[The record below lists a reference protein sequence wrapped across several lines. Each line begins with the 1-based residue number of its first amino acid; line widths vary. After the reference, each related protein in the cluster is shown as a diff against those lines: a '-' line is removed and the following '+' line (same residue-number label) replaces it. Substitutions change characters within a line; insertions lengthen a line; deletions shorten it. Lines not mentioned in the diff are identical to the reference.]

1 MSCNN
6 CNDFPISCAPKAPG
20 GDCCPK
26 PQPPKPC
33 PPPVIRPG
41 TSQYIGARYVPMF
54 ADPVQWDN
62 ERAYEPLTIVVH
74 NGDCYTSKCYVP
86 VGADISN
93 GLYWVKSQDY
103 SYQFD
108 QLKQVVAD
116 LSKQVTAFAGDNA
129 KFTELI
135 NNFSTEFA
143 TMQTEFNKWSVQ
155 FPAMTERLDAAEADI
170 DALQAADAETAK
182 TIDGLK
188 KTDSELAGRL
198 DGHDTDIA
206 GLRAKDVE
214 QDGRLDAIEA
224 KNVQYDSDIAALK
237 AKDAD
242 QQTQLDAI
250 KAKDAEQDKR
260 LDGIDIKLKS
270 HDATLAQNTAD
281 IAKNTKNIQDNAA
294 NIAANARELA
304 DHAEQL
310 NDHETRLVNQ
320 QKEILDNHTAIERN
334 TSDIASLRSDLTE
347 DEAKIEANR
356 DAIAHIQEKDAQ
368 QDGRLDTLEQRTTAA
383 EGRLDGLDTKTDATN
398 TALAE
403 EVERAKAAEL
413 ENGKLIA
420 KNAKELANHAA
431 ELADHTQELAD
442 HETRLTTLEGDNT
455 TNKQDIADIK
465 AKNTAQDTAIAAN
478 ADAIAHINDDLT
490 GYVKTETY
498 TAGQAAQDTSITA
511 AQTAADKANTTI
523 GDWETDHPGQTISEC
538 ATSIENEVAAVDAKA
553 NANAANIGTW
563 ADTHTGVTIAE
574 KDTAQ
579 DGRLTAL
586 EKLFTFDTIADMCKA
601 IKWIPITIDSRDKN
615 TNIVFT
621 PATSSKSATI
631 IINNM
636 QFTGYLPY
644 PFICAEQ
651 TGAVPNAACR
661 VLITFS
667 TPDENGVKIFTTT
680 TTSSRSAVLT
690 SLYWLPLYHK
700 ILGTLTLN
708 NGNEFFLSNVI
719 PPNATILGI
728 SLSLDF
734 G

>member
-26 PQPPKPC
+26 PQPPRPC

-41 TSQYIGARYVPMF
+41 TSQYIGARYVPLF
-54 ADPVQWDN
+54 ADPVSWDN

-103 SYQFD
+103 NYQFD

-155 FPAMTERLDAAEADI
+155 FPAMSERLDAAEADI

-188 KTDSELAGRL
+188 KTNSELVSRL
-198 DGHDTDIA
+198 NGHDTDIE

-224 KNVQYDSDIAALK
+224 KNTQYNADIAALK

-242 QQTQLDAI
+242 QQTQLDTI
-250 KAKDAEQDKR
+250 QAKDTEQDTR
-260 LDGIDIKLKS
+260 LDGIDAK
-270 HDATLAQNTAD
+270 LAQNTAD
-281 IAKNTKNIQDNAA
+281 IDKNTKNIQDNAA
-294 NIAANARELA
+294 NIAANAQELA
-304 DHAEQL
+304 NHAEQL
-310 NDHETRLVNQ
+310 KDHEARLTAQ
-320 QKEILDNHTAIERN
+320 QKEITDNRTAIGRN

-356 DAIAHIQEKDAQ
+356 DAIAHIQEKDVQ
-368 QDGRLDTLEQRTTAA
+368 QDARLGALEQRATTA

-403 EVERAKAAEL
+403 EVNRAKAVETQTAATLDGLKKSDYEL
-413 ENGKLIA
+413 EKRIA
-420 KNAKELANHAA
+420 KN
-431 ELADHTQELAD
+431 TTELAD
-442 HETRLTTLEGDNT
+442 HESRLTTLEGDNA
-455 TNKQDIADIK
+455 TNKQEIADIK
-465 AKNTAQDTAIAAN
+465 AKD
-478 ADAIAHINDDLT
+478 
-490 GYVKTETY
+490 
-498 TAGQAAQDTSITA
+498 AAQDTSITA

-523 GDWETDHPGQTISEC
+523 GDWATDHPGQSISEC
-538 ATSIENEVAAVDAKA
+538 ATSQENELAEHAGSIAKLETDKADKTAIPDVSGFVTQTTYNAGQAAQDTKIEN
-553 NANAANIGTW
+553 NIQG
-563 ADTHTGVTIAE
+563 I
-574 KDTAQ
+574 
-579 DGRLTAL
+579 
-586 EKLFTFDTIADMCKA
+586 
-601 IKWIPITIDSRDKN
+601 S
-615 TNIVFT
+615 
-621 PATSSKSATI
+621 
-631 IINNM
+631 
-636 QFTGYLPY
+636 
-644 PFICAEQ
+644 
-651 TGAVPNAACR
+651 
-661 VLITFS
+661 
-667 TPDENGVKIFTTT
+667 
-680 TTSSRSAVLT
+680 
-690 SLYWLPLYHK
+690 
-700 ILGTLTLN
+700 TLN
-708 NGNEFFLSNVI
+708 NRVDTLNDLGNIPDRLPYSFEQVSAVFGAYPGIDITTVSGYASLPWIHTRSHNLTGRIASPYDFYIVNLTDNSTTIVSSGATVDITAHDSSPSSISVKFNVPANLDAYTPYLVYSSKLSI
-719 PPNATILGI
+719 TIFN
-728 SLSLDF
+728 S
-734 G
+734 

>member
-1 MSCNN
+1 MTCNN

-103 SYQFD
+103 NYQFD

-182 TIDGLK
+182 TIDSLK
-188 KTDSELAGRL
+188 KTDTALAGRL

-206 GLRAKDVE
+206 ELRAKDVE
-214 QDGRLDAIEA
+214 QNGRLDAIEA
-224 KNVQYDSDIAALK
+224 KNTQYDTDIAALK

-250 KAKDAEQDKR
+250 KAKDAEQDTR
-260 LDGIDIKLKS
+260 LDGIDAK
-270 HDATLAQNTAD
+270 LAQNTAD

-310 NDHETRLVNQ
+310 KDHEARLTAQ
-320 QKEILDNHTAIERN
+320 QKEITDNRTNIDRN
-334 TSDIASLRSDLTE
+334 TSDIAGLRSDLTE
-347 DEAKIEANR
+347 DEAKIESNR

-368 QDGRLDTLEQRTTAA
+368 QDGRLDSLEQRATTA

-403 EVERAKAAEL
+403 EVNRAKAAEQA
-413 ENGKLIA
+413 NGQLIA
-420 KNAKELANHAA
+420 KNAEELAKHAT
-431 ELADHTQELAD
+431 ELADHAQELAD
-442 HETRLTTLEGDNT
+442 HENRLTTLEGDNT
-455 TNKQDIADIK
+455 TNKQEIADIK
-465 AKNTAQDTAIAAN
+465 AKNTAQDTAIAGN
-478 ADAIAHINDDLT
+478 TDAIAHINDSLAD
-490 GYVKTETY
+490 YVTTETY
-498 TAGQAAQDTSITA
+498 TAGQAAQDKEIKEVKVVAT
-511 AQTAADKANTTI
+511 KANADI
-523 GDWETDHPGQTISEC
+523 GFWETDHPGQTISEC
-538 ATSIENEVAAVDAKA
+538 ATSVENEVAAVDAKA
-553 NANAANIGTW
+553 DA
-563 ADTHTGVTIAE
+563 ADTKATNNASIIGAWNTAFPSVPTIVA
-574 KDTAQ
+574 KDTEQ

-586 EKLFTFDTIADMCKA
+586 EKPTVANFKEAIARQYTPA
-601 IKWIPITIDSRDKN
+601 VVTSLAYSINSN
-615 TNIVFT
+615 GHIVFT
-621 PATSSKSATI
+621 KLGLRVFVGD
-631 IINNM
+631 INI
-636 QFTGYLPY
+636 Q
-644 PFICAEQ
+644 
-651 TGAVPNAACR
+651 
-661 VLITFS
+661 
-667 TPDENGVKIFTTT
+667 DTTT
-680 TTSSRSAVLT
+680 IPTTIVVPQVLGVDTGGNIYFKGLDGLTLTPT
-690 SLYWLPLYHK
+690 SIEYLDSIKSLSIYYDETALADHPLYGGFK
-700 ILGTLTLN
+700 SVSSMNFT
-708 NGNEFFLSNVI
+708 V
-719 PPNATILGI
+719 
-728 SLSLDF
+728 
-734 G
+734 

>member
-1 MSCNN
+1 MTCNN

-103 SYQFD
+103 NYQFD

-155 FPAMTERLDAAEADI
+155 FPALNERIDAAEADI

-188 KTDSELAGRL
+188 KTDTALAGRL
-198 DGHDTDIA
+198 DDHDTDIA
-206 GLRAKDVE
+206 GLREKDVE

-224 KNVQYDSDIAALK
+224 KNTQYDTDIAALK

-250 KAKDAEQDKR
+250 KAKDAEQDTR
-260 LDGIDIKLKS
+260 LDGIDAK
-270 HDATLAQNTAD
+270 LAQNTAD
-281 IAKNTKNIQDNAA
+281 IAKNTKNIQDNAE
-294 NIAANARELA
+294 NIAANAQELA
-304 DHAEQL
+304 KHAEQL
-310 NDHETRLVNQ
+310 KDHEARLTAQ
-320 QKEILDNHTAIERN
+320 QKEITDNRTAIERN
-334 TSDIASLRSDLTE
+334 TSDIAGLRSDLTE
-347 DEAKIEANR
+347 AEANIAQNT
-356 DAIAHIQEKDAQ
+356 DAIAHIQEKDVQ
-368 QDGRLDTLEQRTTAA
+368 QDGRLDSLEQRATTA

-403 EVERAKAAEL
+403 EVERAKAAEQA
-413 ENGKLIA
+413 NGNLIA
-420 KNAKELANHAA
+420 KNAEELAKHA
-431 ELADHTQELAD
+431 QKLAD
-442 HETRLTTLEGDNT
+442 HENRLTTLEGDNT
-455 TNKQDIADIK
+455 TNKQEIADIK
-465 AKNTAQDTAIAAN
+465 AKNTAQDTAIAGN
-478 ADAIAHINDDLT
+478 TDAIAHLSESLT

-498 TAGQAAQDTSITA
+498 TAGQAAQDTNINA
-511 AQTAADKANTTI
+511 AQAAADKANTTI
-523 GDWETDHPGQTISEC
+523 GDWATDHPGQTISEC
-538 ATSIENEVAAVDAKA
+538 ATSIENAAEAADAKA
-553 NANAANIGTW
+553 EA
-563 ADTHTGVTIAE
+563 ADTKATNNADEINQI
-574 KDTAQ
+574 K
-579 DGRLTAL
+579 
-586 EKLFTFDTIADMCKA
+586 KLYTFDTIETMCKSVKNFPLNLSSHSVASDSYITFIPA
-601 IKWIPITIDSRDKN
+601 ISG
-615 TNIVFT
+615 
-621 PATSSKSATI
+621 SSLAKIA
-631 IINNM
+631 INHAGFECNM
-636 QFTGYLPY
+636 PY
-644 PFICAEQ
+644 PCSCSESETEYTSKVQCHF
-651 TGAVPNAACR
+651 TVSFSVPDGTNTRIQNADFSSW
-661 VLITFS
+661 ITLDGTVVYHPTIRSLRGF
-667 TPDENGVKIFTTT
+667 FT
-680 TTSSRSAVLT
+680 LDD
-690 SLYWLPLYHK
+690 
-700 ILGTLTLN
+700 
-708 NGNEFFLSNVI
+708 GNPKAVI
-719 PPNATILGI
+719 PNHGQIPDNATVIGI
-728 SLSLDF
+728 SMYLSF
-734 G
+734 

>member
-20 GDCCPK
+20 GECCPK

-54 ADPVQWDN
+54 ADPVNWDN

-74 NGDCYTSKCYVP
+74 DGDCYTSKCFIP

-103 SYQFD
+103 NYQFD

-155 FPAMTERLDAAEADI
+155 FPAMSERLDAAEADI

-206 GLRAKDVE
+206 VLRAKDVE

-224 KNVQYDSDIAALK
+224 KNTQYDTDIAALK

-250 KAKDAEQDKR
+250 KAKDAEQDTR
-260 LDGIDIKLKS
+260 LDGIDAK
-270 HDATLAQNTAD
+270 LAQNTAD
-281 IAKNTKNIQDNAA
+281 IAKNTKNIQDNAE
-294 NIAANARELA
+294 NIAANAQELA
-304 DHAEQL
+304 KHAEQL
-310 NDHETRLVNQ
+310 KDHETRLTAQ
-320 QKEILDNHTAIERN
+320 QKEIKDNRTDIDRN
-334 TSDIASLRSDLTE
+334 TSDIAGLRSDLTE
-347 DEAKIEANR
+347 AEANIAQNT
-356 DAIAHIQEKDAQ
+356 DAIAHIQEKDTQ
-368 QDGRLDTLEQRTTAA
+368 QDGRLDALEQRATTA
-383 EGRLDGLDTKTDATN
+383 EERLDGLDTKTDATN

-403 EVERAKAAEL
+403 EVNRAKTAEL

-420 KNAKELANHAA
+420 KNAAELASHAT
-431 ELADHTQELAD
+431 ELADHAQELAD
-442 HETRLTTLEGDNT
+442 HETRITTLEGDNT
-455 TNKQDIADIK
+455 NNKQDIADIK
-465 AKNTAQDTAIAAN
+465 AKNTAQDTAISAN
-478 ADAIAHINDDLT
+478 ADAIAHINDSLT

-498 TAGQAAQDTSITA
+498 EAGQAAQDTNITS

-523 GDWETDHPGQTISEC
+523 GDWATDHPGQTISEC
-538 ATSIENEVAAVDAKA
+538 ATSVENELTEHAGSIAKLETDKADKLVYDSPEAALNDF
-553 NANAANIGTW
+553 TY
-563 ADTHTGVTIAE
+563 
-574 KDTAQ
+574 
-579 DGRLTAL
+579 LTARAFRQTDGN
-586 EKLFTFDTIADMCKA
+586 KVQGMTFDTVFPNNATCPMHASYPNSTTVTGVVYITYKRGDGYSVRTGIA
-601 IKWIPITIDSRDKN
+601 
-615 TNIVFT
+615 V
-621 PATSSKSATI
+621 
-631 IINNM
+631 
-636 QFTGYLPY
+636 
-644 PFICAEQ
+644 
-651 TGAVPNAACR
+651 
-661 VLITFS
+661 
-667 TPDENGVKIFTTT
+667 
-680 TTSSRSAVLT
+680 
-690 SLYWLPLYHK
+690 
-700 ILGTLTLN
+700 TLTHCNVMRTGKGGTIFELDAPDVTT
-708 NGNEFFLSNVI
+708 LSGIGVPDALENLSIDCIIVTDV
-719 PPNATILGI
+719 ATE
-728 SLSLDF
+728 
-734 G
+734 

>member
-20 GDCCPK
+20 GECCPK
-26 PQPPKPC
+26 PQPPRPC

-103 SYQFD
+103 NYQFD

-155 FPAMTERLDAAEADI
+155 FPAMNERIDAAEADI
-170 DALQAADAETAK
+170 DALQAANAETAK

-188 KTDSELAGRL
+188 KTDSELASRL
-198 DGHDTDIA
+198 NGHDTDIA

-224 KNVQYDSDIAALK
+224 KNTQYDTDIAALK

-250 KAKDAEQDKR
+250 KAKDAEQDTR
-260 LDGIDIKLKS
+260 LDGIDAK
-270 HDATLAQNTAD
+270 LAQNTAD
-281 IAKNTKNIQDNAA
+281 IAKNTKNIQDNAE
-294 NIAANARELA
+294 NIAANAQELA
-304 DHAEQL
+304 KHAEQL
-310 NDHETRLVNQ
+310 KDHEARLTAQ
-320 QKEILDNHTAIERN
+320 QKEITDNRTAIDRN
-334 TSDIASLRSDLTE
+334 TSDIAGLRSDLTE
-347 DEAKIEANR
+347 AEANIAQNT
-356 DAIAHIQEKDAQ
+356 DAIAHIQEKDTQ
-368 QDGRLDTLEQRTTAA
+368 QDGRLDSLEQRTTTA

-398 TALAE
+398 TALSAE
-403 EVERAKAAEL
+403 ADRAKAAEL
-413 ENGKLIA
+413 ANGKLIA
-420 KNAKELANHAA
+420 DNAA
-431 ELADHTQELAD
+431 ELAKHATELADHAQELAD
-442 HETRLTTLEGDNT
+442 HENRLTTLEGDNT

-465 AKNTAQDTAIAAN
+465 AKDAAQDTAIAGN
-478 ADAIAHINDDLT
+478 TDAIANINGSLT
-490 GYVKTETY
+490 GYVTTETY
-498 TAGQAAQDTSITA
+498 TAGQAAQDTKITT
-511 AQTAADKANTTI
+511 AQADANKANTTI
-523 GDWETDHPGQTISEC
+523 GDWATDHPGQTISEC
-538 ATSIENEVAAVDAKA
+538 ATSVENEVAAVDAKA
-553 NANAANIGTW
+553 DANAANIGNW
-563 ADTHTGVTIAE
+563 ADDHTGVTIAE
-574 KDTAQ
+574 KDTTQ
-579 DGRLTAL
+579 DERLDAL
-586 EKLFTFDTIADMCKA
+586 VKLYTFDTLNDMCKA
-601 IKWIPITIDSRDKN
+601 LRSVPITIDSRDMA
-615 TNIVFT
+615 TNLVFM
-621 PATSSKSATI
+621 PATSSKAASI

-651 TGAVPNAACR
+651 TGTITNAKCR
-661 VLITFS
+661 VQVTFS
-667 TPDENGVKIFTTT
+667 IPNGDGVKIFTSTN
-680 TTSSRSAVLT
+680 TSSRTAVLT
-690 SLYWLPLYHK
+690 SLLWLPLYHR
-700 ILGTLTLN
+700 ILGTLTLD
-708 NGNEFFLSNVI
+708 NGEEFFLSNII

-728 SLSLDF
+728 SVSLEF
-734 G
+734 A